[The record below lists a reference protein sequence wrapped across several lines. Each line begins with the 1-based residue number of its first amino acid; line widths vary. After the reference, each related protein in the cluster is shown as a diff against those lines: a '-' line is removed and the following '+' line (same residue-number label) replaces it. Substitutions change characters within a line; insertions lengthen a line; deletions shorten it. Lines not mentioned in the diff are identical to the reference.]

1 VYAQFRLRRGRRS
14 NGRKQMESGGSGG
27 YGSGILGGICG
38 VLLALL
44 AIGIGYTVE
53 RTIGGG
59 AEPAVHGGTAH

>member
-1 VYAQFRLRRGRRS
+1 
-14 NGRKQMESGGSGG
+14 MESSGSGG
-27 YGSGILGGICG
+27 YGSGLLGGICG

-59 AEPAVHGGTAH
+59 GETAAHGAAQH